1 MVKRPIETFFKTCPD
16 RGQHFLQ
23 DSSYVLRILDLA
35 QLEPMDKVIEIG
47 AGFGALT
54 VPLTKKV
61 SRVVAIEWDNRLVK
75 YLKDR
80 LSNEIDHVMI
90 IQADVMNIDF
100 KPICEEFSRPPVVIG
115 NLPYYLATALIQRLL
130 LLDCKF
136 SRMVF
141 MLQKEVA
148 ERIVAKPKTKAY
160 GYLSLMVEFFAEAEC
175 LLEIPPGVFK
185 PQPKVQSCVVRLIPR
200 SGPPVKVIKEADFF
214 KLIKSGFKHRR
225 KTLINAL
232 KLDPNLA
239 SENIEEICNN
249 TGFDRKV
256 RAETLTLE
264 DFARLSNA
272 LVSRS
277 L

>member
-1 MVKRPIETFFKTCPD
+1 MVKRPIETLFKTRPD

-23 DSSYVLRILDLA
+23 DSSYVHRILNLA
-35 QLEPMDKVIEIG
+35 LLEPMDEVIEIG
-47 AGFGALT
+47 SGLGALT
-54 VPLTKKV
+54 IPLTKKV

-80 LSNEIDHVMI
+80 LSNDIDHVMI
-90 IQADVMNIDF
+90 IKADVMSIDF
-100 KPICEEFSRPPVVIG
+100 KQICKGFSGPPVVIG

-130 LLDCKF
+130 LLDCQF

-148 ERIVAKPKTKAY
+148 ERIVAKPGTKAY
-160 GYLSLMVEFFAEAEC
+160 GYLSLMVEYFAEAES
-175 LLEIPPGVFK
+175 LFEIPPSVFK
-185 PQPKVQSCVVRLIPR
+185 PQPKVQSSVVRLILR
-200 SGPPVKVIKEADFF
+200 SEPPVKVIKETNFF
-214 KLIKSGFKHRR
+214 QLIKSGFKHRR

-232 KLDPNLA
+232 KLDPQLS
-239 SENIEEICNN
+239 SEEIEETCKN
-249 TGFDRKV
+249 TGFERKV
-256 RAETLTLE
+256 RAEALTLE

>member
-1 MVKRPIETFFKTCPD
+1 MVKRPRETLFKTHPD

-23 DSSYVLRILDLA
+23 DSSYALRILDLA
-35 QLEPMDKVIEIG
+35 RLEPMDEVIEIG

-54 VPLTKKV
+54 IPLAKKV

-80 LSNEIDHVMI
+80 LSNDIDHVMI
-90 IQADVMNIDF
+90 IQADVMNMDF
-100 KPICEEFSRPPVVIG
+100 KPIYEKFSRLPVIIG

-130 LLDCKF
+130 FLDCQF
-136 SRMVF
+136 GRMVF

-148 ERIVAKPKTKAY
+148 ERIVAKPGTKAY
-160 GYLSLMVEFFAEAEC
+160 GYLSLLVEYFAEAEC
-175 LLEIPPGVFK
+175 LFEIPPWVFK
-185 PQPKVQSCVVRLIPR
+185 PQPKVQSSVIRLIPR
-200 SGPPVKVIKEADFF
+200 SEPTVKVIKEMNFF
-214 KLIKSGFKHRR
+214 QLIKSGFKHRR

-232 KLDPNLA
+232 KLDPKLA
-239 SENIEEICNN
+239 SEDIEEICNSM
-249 TGFDRKV
+249 GFERKV
-256 RAETLTLE
+256 RAEALTLE